1 MDLAGLAAMGIGL
14 IHVGT
19 NNGDVAQHLI
29 MRLLESSDAELEQMS
44 AKFLCLGIGLLHLGG
59 GEQSEISKMCLDTD
73 ETPDKIKKYAVLTLD
88 ACAYLGSGNVLKVQS
103 FLHECGE
110 HLEKDADFQMV
121 AVLGIAM
128 VTMGEDIGSEMA
140 HRLMEH
146 LLQYCEKPIRRCVPL
161 GLAMLHLSDPEFSV
175 IDKLSKLT
183 HDDDEVTAQNAILAL
198 GLAGA
203 GSNNSRVAGMLR
215 QLSDFYKKDANH
227 LYMVRIAQGL
237 LHMGQG
243 LVTLN
248 PFHSDNELL
257 RKSGIGSLLCIFHA
271 AFNPAATLLGKFH
284 YFLYFIAPAAQPMML
299 ITVNEDLEPCSKSV
313 RVGERVDTVG
323 QPGHPRTITGF
334 QTHDT
339 PVLLRVH
346 ERAVLTA
353 DDVDV
358 SASILKGVIIC
369 TPKPSKTSSEEAAI
383 GESKTDAPAA
393 AATAASSAAAA
404 SATT

>member
-1 MDLAGLAAMGIGL
+1 M
-14 IHVGT
+14 T
-19 NNGDVAQHLI
+19 
-29 MRLLESSDAELEQMS
+29 R
-44 AKFLCLGIGLLHLGG
+44 
-59 GEQSEISKMCLDTD
+59 
-73 ETPDKIKKYAVLTLD
+73 
-88 ACAYLGSGNVLKVQS
+88 CAYLGSGNVLKVQS

-227 LYMVRIAQGL
+227 L
-237 LHMGQG
+237 
-243 LVTLN
+243 
-248 PFHSDNELL
+248 
-257 RKSGIGSLLCIFHA
+257 
-271 AFNPAATLLGKFH
+271 
-284 YFLYFIAPAAQPMML
+284 
-299 ITVNEDLEPCSKSV
+299 
-313 RVGERVDTVG
+313 
-323 QPGHPRTITGF
+323 
-334 QTHDT
+334 
-339 PVLLRVH
+339 
-346 ERAVLTA
+346 
-353 DDVDV
+353 
-358 SASILKGVIIC
+358 
-369 TPKPSKTSSEEAAI
+369 
-383 GESKTDAPAA
+383 
-393 AATAASSAAAA
+393 
-404 SATT
+404 

>member
-1 MDLAGLAAMGIGL
+1 
-14 IHVGT
+14 
-19 NNGDVAQHLI
+19 
-29 MRLLESSDAELEQMS
+29 LEQTS

-59 GEQSEISKMCLDTD
+59 GELSEVSRMCLDTD

-146 LLQYCEKPIRRCVPL
+146 LQQYCEKPIRRCVPL

-183 HDDDEVTAQNAILAL
+183 HDDDEVTAQNAILAM

-237 LHMGQG
+237 LHMGKG

-248 PFHSDNELL
+248 PFHSDNELM
-257 RKSGIGSLLCIFHA
+257 RKAGIGSLLCIFHA

-284 YFLYFIAPAAQPMML
+284 YFLYFVAPAAQPRML
-299 ITVNEDLEPCSKSV
+299 ITVNENLEPCSKTV

-334 QTHDT
+334 QTHET

-353 DDVDV
+353 DDIDV
-358 SASILKGVIIC
+358 SASVLEGVIIC
-369 TPKPSKTSSEEAAI
+369 TPKKPKTSKAAAAI
-383 GESKTDAPAA
+383 GERKTDDDEPAA
-393 AATAASSAAAA
+393 AAAAVAATSASGASAAA